1 MSRITPSLSGYF
13 LMGAIPAR
21 EALFALNCYC
31 AVMLAL
37 YVAFSL
43 DLPNPWWA
51 MVTVFLGQPAQHLVG
66 AIWAKAFYRTVGT
79 AVGLIAS
86 LVMIPILSNA
96 PELLILALAM
106 WVALCLYLSL
116 LDRTP
121 RGYAFMLAGYTVAL
135 VGLPAATDPTTIF
148 DAAVARSEEI
158 VIGVLAIAVVHSIFL
173 RRTVTAAVQAK
184 LDAILNDARK
194 WIVDGLRSS
203 VLEPSSL
210 ISRRIAIDLTE
221 LNLLATN
228 LKFEGEFAG
237 GSGRV
242 LRTLEDHFAML
253 LPVTSAIEDRLKALS
268 ASGGNPR
275 LAAIMERILDW
286 IATAHRP
293 DSSET
298 AHELARDIH
307 ELAPP
312 LHPGCTWADLLLNNL
327 TERLAELVESW
338 NASLILT
345 AALRDPSK
353 QNITAVRPLLG
364 ASRPRPLH
372 VDRGIALLSAVVAA
386 ASIGAL
392 AIFTVATRW
401 ESGPLAIGIAAVVCS
416 LFAAADDPTP
426 MARTLTV
433 WFIIAFPL
441 AVLYE
446 FAILPAVDG
455 FVMLGAV
462 LFPILF
468 PIGLFFDRPQHALK
482 ALAVALGFS
491 AGLALQPTFISSF
504 PAFMNAYIALLVGCV
519 FGLAGLNLGRVLPV
533 QWVIRRILRAGW
545 KELALLTATP
555 RLPVRSAWAGLM
567 LDRVGLLLPRLA
579 RAPIDE
585 QGELFDALNDL
596 RLGVGII
603 DLRRLGAGPH
613 HIAEGEIKH
622 ILVTLGAY
630 FGRRAS
636 GQRTALPE
644 SVVAALDAVIVA
656 VLHMSTPAD
665 RYSGV
670 VAAIAL
676 RRSLAP
682 GAPAYQPA
690 ASAV

>member
-1 MSRITPSLSGYF
+1 MLRMVPSLSGHL
-13 LMGAIPAR
+13 LMGPIPAR
-21 EALFALNCYC
+21 QVVFAFNCYC

-51 MVTVFLGQPAQHLVG
+51 MVTVFLGQPSQPLVG
-66 AIWAKAFYRTVGT
+66 AIWAKAFYRTAGT

-86 LVMIPILSNA
+86 LAMIPSLSDA
-96 PELLILALAM
+96 PELMILALAT

-121 RGYAFMLAGYTVAL
+121 RGYVFMLAGYTVAL

-173 RRTVTAAVQAK
+173 PRSVTAAVQAK
-184 LDAILNDARK
+184 LDTILNDARK

-203 VLEPSSL
+203 ALEPSSL

-242 LRTLEDHFAML
+242 LRALEDHFATL

-268 ASGGNPR
+268 ASGGNPG
-275 LAAIMERILDW
+275 LAAVMERILDW
-286 IATAHRP
+286 VATAHRP
-293 DSSET
+293 DSET
-298 AHELARDIH
+298 AHDLARDIH

-312 LHPGCTWADLLLNNL
+312 LHPGCTWADLVLTNL

-353 QNITAVRPLLG
+353 QNITATRPLLG
-364 ASRPRPLH
+364 AGQPRPLH
-372 VDRGIALLSAVVAA
+372 VDRGIAVLSAVVAA
-386 ASIGAL
+386 ASIIAL

-401 ESGPLAIGIAAVVCS
+401 ESGPLAIGITAVLCS

-433 WFIIAFPL
+433 WFLVAFPL
-441 AVLYE
+441 SVLYE
-446 FAILPAVDG
+446 FAVLPAVDG

-468 PIGLFFDRPQHALK
+468 TIGIFFARPQHALK
-482 ALAVALGFS
+482 ALAVSLGFS

-519 FGLAGLNLGRVLPV
+519 FGLVGMNLARVLPV
-533 QWVIRRILRAGW
+533 QTVIRRILRAGW

-555 RLPVRSAWAGLM
+555 LLPVRSRWASLM

-585 QGELFDALNDL
+585 QGELIDALNDL

-603 DLRRLGAGPH
+603 ELRRLGADPD

-622 ILVTLGAY
+622 ILVALGAY
-630 FGRRAS
+630 FRGRAR
-636 GQRTALPE
+636 GQPAVLPA

-656 VLHMSTPAD
+656 VLHMGTPAD

-670 VAAIAL
+670 VAAIGL

-690 ASAV
+690 ASAA

>member
-1 MSRITPSLSGYF
+1 MSRIVHSLSGY
-13 LMGAIPAR
+13 LLGPIRARQAI
-21 EALFALNCYC
+21 FALNCYC

-51 MVTVFLGQPAQHLVG
+51 MVTVFLGQPAQPLVG
-66 AIWAKAFYRTVGT
+66 AIWAKAFYRTAGT

-86 LVMIPILSNA
+86 LVMIPTLSDA
-96 PELLILALAM
+96 PELMILALAT

-121 RGYAFMLAGYTVAL
+121 RGYVFMLAGYTVAL
-135 VGLPAATDPTTIF
+135 VGLPAATDPATIF

-173 RRTVTAAVQAK
+173 PRSVTAAVQAK
-184 LDAILNDARK
+184 LDTILNDARE
-194 WIVDGLRSS
+194 WVVDGLRSS
-203 VLEPSSL
+203 ALEPSSL

-242 LRTLEDHFAML
+242 LRALEDHFATL
-253 LPVTSAIEDRLKALS
+253 LPVTSAIEDRLKALY
-268 ASGGNPR
+268 ASGGHPPG
-275 LAAIMERILDW
+275 LAALMERLCVW
-286 IATAHRP
+286 IAAAHQP
-293 DSSET
+293 GSET
-298 AHELARDIH
+298 AHDLVREIQ

-312 LHPGCTWADLLLNNL
+312 LHPECTWADLLLTNL
-327 TERLAELVESW
+327 AERLTELVESW
-338 NASLILT
+338 NASLTLT
-345 AALRDPSK
+345 AALLDPRK
-353 QNITAVRPLLG
+353 QNITAVRSLLG
-364 ASRPRPLH
+364 AGRPRPLH

-386 ASIGAL
+386 ASIIAL

-401 ESGPLAIGIAAVVCS
+401 ESGPLAIGITAVLCS

-433 WFIIAFPL
+433 WFLVAFPL
-441 AVLYE
+441 SVLYE

-468 PIGLFFDRPQHALK
+468 SIGILFGQPQHALK
-482 ALAVALGFS
+482 ALAMALGFS

-519 FGLAGLNLGRVLPV
+519 FGLVGMNLARVLPV
-533 QWVIRRILRAGW
+533 QSVIRRILRAGW

-555 RLPVRSAWAGLM
+555 LPPVRRAWASLM

-579 RAPIDE
+579 RAPIDQE
-585 QGELFDALNDL
+585 GELIDALNDL

-603 DLRRLGAGPH
+603 ELRRLGADAD

-622 ILVTLGAY
+622 ILVALGAY
-630 FGRRAS
+630 FRCRAR
-636 GQRTALPE
+636 GQPAALPAD
-644 SVVAALDAVIVA
+644 VVAALDAVIAA
-656 VLHMSTPAD
+656 VLHMGTPAD

-670 VAAIAL
+670 VAAIGL
-676 RRSLAP
+676 RRNLAP
-682 GAPAYQPA
+682 GAPAYQAA
-690 ASAV
+690 ASAAC